1 MKNTIPVLPPRAM
14 DMIRE
19 LCFMSALGIDQ
30 IAKETGLHGYQQQLA
45 KLYITVFEEVLDA
58 EEESK

>member
-1 MKNTIPVLPPRAM
+1 MKNTIPTLPKRTI

-19 LCFMSALGIDQ
+19 LCIMSALGIDQ

-58 EEESK
+58 EEDSK